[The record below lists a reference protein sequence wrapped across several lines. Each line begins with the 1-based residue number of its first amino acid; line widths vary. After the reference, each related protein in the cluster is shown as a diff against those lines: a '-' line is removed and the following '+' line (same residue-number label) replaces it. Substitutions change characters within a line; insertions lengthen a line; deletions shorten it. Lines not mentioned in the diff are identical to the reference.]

1 MRESYRKHTIYRSNR
16 KTATAS
22 PWRLHKSMSF
32 LLPSFKKPDE
42 MEMESES
49 NEDSQHDDNSDF
61 IIERNKSES
70 ITLPVSPEN
79 MVAQNN
85 W

>member
-1 MRESYRKHTIYRSNR
+1 
-16 KTATAS
+16 
-22 PWRLHKSMSF
+22 MSF
-32 LLPSFKKPDE
+32 LLPFFKKPDE